1 MTVGN
6 LLTLQQTNIK
16 RLLAYSSVAHAGYAL
31 IGVVAFSQTHPDWS
45 QLGAASVVF
54 YMAAYIATNL
64 LAFGIVMA
72 FSRITGLE
80 EIADYAG
87 MSRRSPW
94 LGLMMLAA
102 FLSLA
107 GMPPFG
113 GFVAKVVVFAAGV
126 QAGYTW
132 LVVVGI
138 INSVIG
144 AYYYLNVIKYVYL
157 YRMPNQDEEN
167 LPIPLT
173 RPYAIALAVLAIGV
187 ILIGTVFAPW
197 FNWSNAGALNLF

>member
-1 MTVGN
+1 
-6 LLTLQQTNIK
+6 
-16 RLLAYSSVAHAGYAL
+16 
-31 IGVVAFSQTHPDWS
+31 
-45 QLGAASVVF
+45 
-54 YMAAYIATNL
+54 
-64 LAFGIVMA
+64 
-72 FSRITGLE
+72 
-80 EIADYAG
+80 
-87 MSRRSPW
+87 
-94 LGLMMLAA
+94 MMLAA

-126 QAGYTW
+126 RSGYTW
-132 LVVVGI
+132 LVVIGI

-144 AYYYLNVIKYVYL
+144 VYYYLNVLKYVYL
-157 YRMPNQDEEN
+157 YRMPDQDEEAH
-167 LPIPLT
+167 PIQLT